1 MQDGTQVRPGAPRFE
16 PGKFGQAVMVEEGCT
31 NIVATWPTGWNV
43 SNPTTNANLVAT
55 NMGVQPGAAGNT
67 VRLTNSGTHEGFY
80 ASPKFALNPS
90 TTYTLRLKV
99 RGTVGTGKFDVF
111 VLSATG
117 PFVQLD
123 GNSFP
128 GSSWTPTSAWQT
140 IYATFTTTANIT
152 GTEQYIR
159 FDHDGND
166 AGYIEIAEVTLIKK
180 AYPLSFPG
188 YGTTRSPETLTIPTA
203 GVLNP
208 QEGTVECW
216 VYVDSLIKNTAANRY
231 IFAHTTSSG
240 SPYPNRLSLAH
251 EIDNKWVLFSS
262 NGAGQNSSVA
272 VLDTL
277 SMGWHHFSV
286 RWSSSELALFI
297 DGVKVGYV
305 TNPYLPETL
314 ADSIYIGCWAGGTYG
329 WSNTL
334 IDELRISSRA
344 RTDEEIAAAYASN
357 QPLPVDEWTT
367 CKMSFDGN
375 LYGIVPAFG
384 YDTTCRSSKQ
394 EEYAVSAVGTNGI
407 ESSKSTIAYS
417 TCVLD
422 SYWLTNETTKETV
435 KLKANP
441 KWGRMYS
448 ERNRTEEVP
457 VDSKYPT
464 VLYSPVRFYR
474 GSFQAT
480 LLKPTNMTWSEY
492 IAQIRRV
499 LDADSPTPIIFR
511 SPFGDLLKVYVYDLE
526 IHPTDRLDKTREIS
540 FGMVEAEEAVLTGGF
555 SYDNPPTPLDTYW
568 VIDTTTGK
576 GFRLYAEPN
585 WDGIR
590 VERDSQEIIGLS
602 SKMPILNYG
611 AKKATR
617 SGFTGLILK
626 PSVSNLTLADEV
638 MRLRELIDGKE
649 KKPVLFRTPAGESFL
664 VDVYGFSYELFN
676 RIGQAR
682 RVSFEFVEVG
692 GA

>member
-1 MQDGTQVRPGAPRFE
+1 MPTNLSPWGGQVIVATQDNTFTWQSDGTQAGYYIEYARNISGATVYNTSWQTSSLSRHVFPANTFTNTYEYKWRVKIRNNAGQESAFSDWAVFRAGNPATLTITYPYPDMVTLNAVPVYQHVYNSPNGYYQVAYRYRLFTGTTWDYFDSLTAE
-16 PGKFGQAVMVEEGCT
+16 QQESYTWDQLEALATGEILWDSGKVESTATSVEQPSDKLKILQYWYKVQCTIWDNAGNEVTSDIRTFGLLVDSIPKIPVIISATPDPDNGRNV
-31 NIVATWPTGWNV
+31 IVI
-43 SNPTTNANLVAT
+43 SNPTPDPGQI
-55 NMGVQPGAAGNT
+55 GV
-67 VRLTNSGTHEGFY
+67 
-80 ASPKFALNPS
+80 
-90 TTYTLRLKV
+90 
-99 RGTVGTGKFDVF
+99 
-111 VLSATG
+111 
-117 PFVQLD
+117 
-123 GNSFP
+123 
-128 GSSWTPTSAWQT
+128 
-140 IYATFTTTANIT
+140 
-152 GTEQYIR
+152 
-159 FDHDGND
+159 
-166 AGYIEIAEVTLIKK
+166 GY
-180 AYPLSFPG
+180 
-188 YGTTRSPETLTIPTA
+188 
-203 GVLNP
+203 
-208 QEGTVECW
+208 
-216 VYVDSLIKNTAANRY
+216 
-231 IFAHTTSSG
+231 
-240 SPYPNRLSLAH
+240 NRLYRK
-251 EIDNKWVLFSS
+251 N
-262 NGAGQNSSVA
+262 
-272 VLDTL
+272 
-277 SMGWHHFSV
+277 
-286 RWSSSELALFI
+286 I
-297 DGVKVGYV
+297 DG
-305 TNPYLPETL
+305 
-314 ADSIYIGCWAGGTYG
+314 SW
-329 WSNTL
+329 
-334 IDELRISSRA
+334 ELVHDNI
-344 RTDEEIAAAYASN
+344 IN
-357 QPLPVDEWTT
+357 
-367 CKMSFDGN
+367 
-375 LYGIVPAFG
+375 GIG

-407 ESSKSTIAYS
+407 ESSKSTSAYS

-526 IHPTDRLDKTREIS
+526 IHPTDRMDKTREIS

-576 GFRLYAEPN
+576 GFRLYAEPQ
-585 WDGIR
+585 WDGFKI
-590 VERDSQEIIGLS
+590 EQDSAEIFGLS
-602 SKMPILNYG
+602 SQMPTLVYG
-611 AKKATR
+611 SKKAIR
-617 SGFTGLILK
+617 GGFSGLITDSL
-626 PSVSNLTLADEV
+626 VTNGLTLAEEV
-638 MRLRELIDGKE
+638 ERLRELIDGKE